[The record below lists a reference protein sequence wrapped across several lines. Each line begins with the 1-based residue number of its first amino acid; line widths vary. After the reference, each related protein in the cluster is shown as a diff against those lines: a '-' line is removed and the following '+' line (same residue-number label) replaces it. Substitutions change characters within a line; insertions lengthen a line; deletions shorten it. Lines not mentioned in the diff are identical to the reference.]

1 MNILIISGSP
11 MTKSRSSTLLDY
23 TQRWFKEY
31 NAVTERVSVRDFD
44 ANVLL
49 NLEYKHSQ
57 IQDFIQKIKGA
68 DGIIIASPV
77 YQSSYAGIL
86 KAVLDL
92 LPQRSFISK
101 PVLPIMTG
109 GADNHQL
116 ALDYAFKPLLATLKA
131 EEIMGGVYASD
142 NDFKHSKDTN
152 EYIISDKIIERLN
165 NNLQIFYQSINR
177 NKKHYPNLVFHVN
190 PQSIVELR

>member
-23 TQRWFKEY
+23 TQRWFNEY
-31 NAVTERVSVRDFD
+31 SAVTQRVSVCDFD

-49 NLEYKHSQ
+49 NVEYKHSQ
-57 IQDFIQKIKGA
+57 IQNFIQKIKEA

-109 GADNHQL
+109 GADSHQL

-131 EEIMGGVYASD
+131 EEIMSGIYASD
-142 NDFKHSKDTN
+142 NDFKYSKETN
-152 EYIISDKIIERLN
+152 EYIISDEIVVRLN

-190 PQSIVELR
+190 SQSIMELR